1 MPIFFLSDK
10 QIIVYVQRFESSD
23 YGKRLL
29 GKLEWIFFQ
38 EAMLGDGRT
47 YPKYFWGQNN
57 TFWRWYS
64 NVYCSISQQDKYTIC
79 LLCIVGKMIPQSR
92 PVICN
97 LWGIHWPGSSLHALT
112 HRGSAQWF
120 VGCKRYAKFKLNIF
134 YRHVFHNSWNGVELK
149 SMNVTASEAEKL
161 IQISNLYPSSWFT
174 CWFCWH
180 LCNFWYNFLLNRKLR
195 TKGALKGIHAL
206 LESIRPTSVVIQK
219 IVISNHECNNVF
231 LQA

>member
-1 MPIFFLSDK
+1 MCQFFLSDK

-79 LLCIVGKMIPQSR
+79 LLCIVGKMIPQSC

-97 LWGIHWPGSSLHALT
+97 LLGNHWPGSLLHALT
-112 HRGSAQWF
+112 NRGSARWL
-120 VGCKRYAKFKLNIF
+120 VGCKRYAKFKSSIF

-149 SMNVTASEAEKL
+149 SIASYECYSLRSRKANTNIKSFSEQPIHMLVLLALVTFDIIFYSTKCSAQKVHWKASMR
-161 IQISNLYPSSWFT
+161 
-174 CWFCWH
+174 CWS
-180 LCNFWYNFLLNRKLR
+180 L
-195 TKGALKGIHAL
+195 
-206 LESIRPTSVVIQK
+206 
-219 IVISNHECNNVF
+219 
-231 LQA
+231 